1 MRVLATNCSLR
12 GRSGTEIVTID
23 LALGLNGRGHQI
35 AVFAPLL
42 GPSADILRNRGIVVT
57 DRPEDLPWQPDIIH
71 GHHNHVLAAALACF
85 PEVAALFVCHSS
97 NYWFDGPPLLPR
109 VRRFYAVDEACRA
122 RLIAEVGEQREEI
135 ELLPNAVDL
144 ELFAPRTPL
153 PVKPR
158 RALLLTKKTAH
169 IAAVRAAARETGLE
183 LDEIG
188 GPFGRE
194 VDDLHARLGQYDVV
208 FATARMA
215 LEALAVGCAV
225 VVVDGRGLA
234 GLATLPLVDEW
245 RANNFG
251 LRLLTREPTREAIV
265 TEIGRY
271 DAHDAALVSRRIRD
285 VASLSTHLDHMEA
298 IYRDIVATSRSLPD
312 AKADLRAVGRFV
324 AQWLRRLGEGMI
336 PENFDTLLAANKFA
350 GEHSAIVEENATLRA
365 QNATL
370 RTRNAAFRAKNATLQ
385 AENATLQA
393 QSTTLGAQLECLHTR
408 VDALNRETVM
418 LRDIIRSPRKLMRLY
433 TRVARQRLFAGER

>member
-1 MRVLATNCSLR
+1 
-12 GRSGTEIVTID
+12 
-23 LALGLNGRGHQI
+23 
-35 AVFAPLL
+35 
-42 GPSADILRNRGIVVT
+42 
-57 DRPEDLPWQPDIIH
+57 
-71 GHHNHVLAAALACF
+71 
-85 PEVAALFVCHSS
+85 
-97 NYWFDGPPLLPR
+97 
-109 VRRFYAVDEACRA
+109 
-122 RLIAEVGEQREEI
+122 
-135 ELLPNAVDL
+135 
-144 ELFAPRTPL
+144 
-153 PVKPR
+153 
-158 RALLLTKKTAH
+158 LLLTKNTAH
-169 IAAVRAAARETGLE
+169 VPAVRAAAQETGLE

-188 GPFGRE
+188 SPFGRE
-194 VDDLHARLGQYDVV
+194 VDDLHARLGHYDVV

-251 LRLLTREPTREAIV
+251 LQLLTREPTREAIV

-298 IYRDIVATSRSLPD
+298 IYRDVVATPRSLPD

-350 GEHSAIVEENATLRA
+350 GEHRALVEGNATLRA
-365 QNATL
+365 QNTA
-370 RTRNAAFRAKNATLQ
+370 
-385 AENATLQA
+385 LQA
-393 QSTTLGAQLECLHTR
+393 QNAMLQAKNTTLGAQLECLHTR

-418 LRDIIRSPRKLMRLY
+418 LRDIIRSPLKLMRLY
-433 TRVARQRLFAGER
+433 ARVARQRLLAGER